1 MSTRPTTNNTRSFGT
16 RTKLVA
22 YGVIL
27 TASFAGAAGL
37 AVAVGP
43 IDTSSDSHSEP
54 PRDVGHETGGGRP
67 HVPGVSIDADGFR
80 IVPTEPSVAADLATA
95 YSFRIVDAEGDAV
108 IDFDVTHE
116 RRLHL
121 IVVSRNLVDYH
132 HLHPTQSTDGL
143 WTVDVPALPAG
154 SYRVFADTRP
164 TGAEGITLGT
174 DLAVG
179 GGVAAN
185 DAGAASPA
193 GENTVI
199 VDGYDIEMAGR
210 PAVGESTLTFT
221 VRANGDPVVPDPYL
235 GASGHLVAL
244 RTGDLAFLHV
254 HPLGD
259 ATQQQPQVRFAAEFP
274 TAGTYRLFLDFS
286 VGGAVRTAAFTL
298 EVPETEG
305 DLEPQNSDNTHDT
318 PRNTGEPTDTHE
330 AGH

>member
-1 MSTRPTTNNTRSFGT
+1 MSTQPTTNIPRSLGT
-16 RTKLVA
+16 RTKLAA
-22 YGVIL
+22 YGAIL

-54 PRDVGHETGGGRP
+54 PGDVGHGAGGGGP
-67 HVPGVSIDADGFR
+67 HVPGISIDADGFR
-80 IVPTEPSVAADLATA
+80 IVPTVSPIPADLATT
-95 YSFRIVDAEGDAV
+95 YSFRIVDANGDTV
-108 IDFDVTHE
+108 TDFDVTHE
-116 RRLHL
+116 RKLHL

-132 HLHPTQSTDGL
+132 HLHPTQNTDGV
-143 WTVDVPALPAG
+143 WTADVPALPAG

-185 DAGAASPA
+185 DAEVASPA
-193 GENTVI
+193 GKTTFT
-199 VDGYDIEMAGR
+199 VDGYDIEMTGS
-210 PAVGESTLTFT
+210 PAVGESTLTFS
-221 VRANGDPVVPDPYL
+221 VLRNDDPVVPDPYL
-235 GASGHLVAL
+235 GASGHLVSL
-244 RTGDLAFLHV
+244 RAGDLAFLHV

-259 ATQQQPQVRFAAEFP
+259 ATQEQPQVGFAAEFP
-274 TAGTYRLFLDFS
+274 TPGTYRLFLDFS
-286 VGGAVRTAAFTL
+286 VGGAVRTAAFTV

-305 DLEPQNSDNTHDT
+305 HPQPQGSDNTHDT
-318 PRNTGEPTDTHE
+318 PRNTGQPTETHQ